1 MDKIFYNEA
10 SAAKLGWEPDWFG
23 AEEIDE
29 DLIEKVIEFQKSLGL
44 TADGLVGP
52 TTHRRIW
59 THRESQLSSYP
70 QLEMRNAPRINNI
83 IYNNE
88 YFEIEWPKVILPFN
102 HGGLGHKKGFKKV
115 YEKRQP
121 DMFVCHWDVCL
132 SAESCFKV
140 LTKRGI
146 SVHFTIDNDAT
157 IRQHLDL
164 NHIAWHAGSKKHNA
178 QTIGVEISNAYYLKH
193 QDWYVRNGF
202 GERPIIK
209 GQKVHG
215 KSMKPFL
222 GFYPAQIEALQA
234 LMKAVHNATG
244 IPLKCPLDRDGNTSY
259 VSSTSAVRGSFKGFV
274 SHYHLTKRKIDCAG
288 LDLRKLLDEIK

>member
-10 SAAKLGWEPDWFG
+10 SSVKLGWEPDWFG
-23 AEEIDE
+23 CDEIDE
-29 DLIEKVIEFQKSLGL
+29 DLLDKVIEFQKEHNL

-52 TTHRRIW
+52 TTFRRLW
-59 THRESQLSSYP
+59 THRESQLSSYV
-70 QLEMRNAPRINNI
+70 QLEHRNNPRINNI
-83 IYNNE
+83 IYNND
-88 YFEIEWPKVILPFN
+88 YYEIEWPKVALHFN
-102 HGGLGHKKGFKKV
+102 HGGMAHTKGFKRV
-115 YEKRQP
+115 LEKRTP

-132 SAESCFKV
+132 NSESCFRV
-140 LTKRGI
+140 LTRRGI
-146 SVHFTIDNDAT
+146 SIHFTIDNDGT
-157 IRQHLDL
+157 IRQHLDM

-178 QTIGVEISNAYYLKH
+178 QTIGVEISNAYYTRH
-193 QDWYVRNGF
+193 QAWYEKNGF
-202 GERPIIK
+202 GPRPIIK
-209 GQKVHG
+209 GAKVHG

-222 GFYPAQIEALQA
+222 GFYPVQIEALQA